1 MNSVK
6 TQVFSG
12 LIWTYAERFL
22 AQIVSLVVTIILA
35 RLVAPEDYGVISI
48 ASVFIVIADTFAI
61 NGLGNSLIYKKDAD
75 KIDFSSVFFFNI
87 VFSTVLYAIF
97 FIIAQPL
104 AVFYEMELLTPV
116 LRVMA
121 IRIPIA
127 AINSVQQAYISKK
140 MEFKKFFYATLGG
153 TIASAVLG
161 VILAILGM
169 GVWALVAQ
177 YLSNVIVD
185 TMILWFTV
193 KWRPCLVYSHKR
205 MKELYSYGWKI
216 LVTSLMITLYSNVQ
230 DLVIGKKFSSEDLAY
245 SNKGKQFPS
254 LVATNI
260 NTSIT
265 KVLFP
270 AISNCQ
276 GNIYQMK
283 NMTRRAVGVGTY
295 VLTPVLIGLAA
306 VADTFVRIILT
317 ERWLPCVPYLRV
329 MCIVYAL
336 QPIQTSSI
344 QALKGLG
351 KSDVYLK
358 LEIVKKIFGIVVLFI
373 TVFCFDNVFAIIVGS
388 LIAEIFSTILNLPC
402 NKKFLNYSYSEQVK
416 DILPTVAMSFCMFT
430 IVGLMET
437 IKINSFLLFV
447 LQIGVG
453 ASVYILLSVIF
464 HNQNFK
470 YILDLIVSYI
480 KSK

>member
-75 KIDFSSVFFFNI
+75 EIDFSSVFFFNI

-185 TMILWFTV
+185 TIILWFTV

-306 VADTFVRIILT
+306 IADTFVRIILT

-358 LEIVKKIFGIVVLFI
+358 LEIVKKIFGIIVLFI

-388 LIAEIFSTILNLPC
+388 LIAEIFSTILNLPY
-402 NKKFLNYSYSEQVK
+402 NKKFLNYSYSEQAK

-437 IKINSFLLFV
+437 IKIDSFLLFV

-453 ASVYILLSVIF
+453 ASIYILLSLIF

-470 YILDLIVSYI
+470 YILDLIVSYV
-480 KSK
+480 KLK